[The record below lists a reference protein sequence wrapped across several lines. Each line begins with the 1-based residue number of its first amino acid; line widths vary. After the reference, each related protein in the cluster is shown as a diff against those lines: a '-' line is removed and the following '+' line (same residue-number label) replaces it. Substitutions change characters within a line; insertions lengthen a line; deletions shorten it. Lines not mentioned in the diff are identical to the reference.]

1 MVRRY
6 AHLSSDHL
14 AEYVDGL
21 SDRLRLVGENPI
33 GVVSQEY
40 CESIGLQLIAESG
53 VADGTR
59 THDNRNHNYT
69 DRYQPSLECMDR
81 IIDSIGESPAYVA

>member
-1 MVRRY
+1 
-6 AHLSSDHL
+6 
-14 AEYVDGL
+14 
-21 SDRLRLVGENPI
+21 
-33 GVVSQEY
+33 
-40 CESIGLQLIAESG
+40 